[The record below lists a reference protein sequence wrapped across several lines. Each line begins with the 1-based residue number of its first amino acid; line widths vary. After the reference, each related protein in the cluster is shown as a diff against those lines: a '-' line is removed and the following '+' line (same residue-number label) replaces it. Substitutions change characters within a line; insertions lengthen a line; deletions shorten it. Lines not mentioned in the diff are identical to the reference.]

1 MALMHW
7 SEKMSVG
14 VPELDADH
22 KELIRVINQL
32 AADADITGRRGA
44 VRQSLFSLLRYAE
57 FHFAREEKVMTACGF
72 PGIEEHKQEHRDF
85 VARIRALNHNFDE
98 DPEGSAEI
106 VNEDLLRFLQD
117 WLNHHILIE
126 DKAYR
131 AAAEANPEARK
142 AAKAFKATEIWWSG

>member
-32 AADADITGRRGA
+32 STDADDDSRRGA
-44 VRQSLFSLLRYAE
+44 VRQSLFALLRYAE
-57 FHFAREEKVMTACGF
+57 FHFAREEKVMAACSF
-72 PGIEEHKQEHRDF
+72 PGIEEHKEEHRDF
-85 VARIRALNHNFDE
+85 VARIRDLNQRFDE
-98 DPEGSAEI
+98 DPEGSAAI

-126 DKAYR
+126 DKAYC
-131 AAAEANPEARK
+131 AAVKASPEARK
-142 AAKAFKATEIWWSG
+142 AAKSFKAIEIWWSG